1 MTGFR
6 RLISYI
12 YEYEGNVKGK
22 NVGFVKLETRNGMC
36 RLNVS
41 VKKLYM
47 GSSDMGVYLLTGR
60 QEIFL
65 GDLFL
70 RNGCGE
76 FRTVVQLTNVQDSG
90 ETMDGCYGLTLH
102 GKGET
107 WRVYTTIWEDAV
119 AQAAQLTL
127 ENVTSENAV
136 ERDVKDGRLSSVV
149 PEEPAREKTDAEQ
162 PASRGERDAAQP
174 ASGGGGM
181 RPMSGDEREVVQQT
195 PEGMR
200 DAVQRGSE
208 GEADATQVAR
218 EKGRPRH
225 RAAMEGR
232 MAWDG
237 GPDKRTVEDGAE
249 AGAGTGR
256 EQVVQMP
263 ETSGPAPES
272 VRVSEVKAPE
282 VKELTIPSF
291 LDTTRTD
298 RPVSGRSDKVVD
310 FREKNAQRPGSSQ
323 PPKREVSAPGVSL
336 PDHEM
341 GRLEMETVYP
351 DIPLERA
358 AASGLFS
365 APALAEAVSPAPKE
379 PVGQGRTESQASQT
393 GSRTSLAEDQASQ
406 TGSRT
411 SLAEDQASQAGIWPS
426 KAEDQPVQAGSGQ
439 APDTEQP
446 PLVIRQYEE
455 EPLIIGDPQ
464 ALARLDE
471 QEAMEK
477 LVPVWDFFADTY
489 PKIQAFDSEHGCQVL
504 VIKPQDIGLLPRDI
518 WIYGNNSFLL
528 HGYYNYRYLIL
539 ARLENPRGMP
549 RYLLGVPGHY
559 YSNEKYM
566 ASMFGFP
573 HFVLSKRQPAQDG
586 RFGYWYTDIRMEE
599 NAALGAAAV
608 EKARKRAY

>member
-310 FREKNAQRPGSSQ
+310 LREKNAQRPGSSQ

-406 TGSRT
+406 
-411 SLAEDQASQAGIWPS
+411 AGIWPS

-439 APDTEQP
+439 VPDTEQP

>member
-406 TGSRT
+406 
-411 SLAEDQASQAGIWPS
+411 AGIWPS